1 MLEIVPISLAEANQY
16 VSEHHRHHK
25 PVVGHK
31 FSVGCTDGEKIVG
44 VAIVGRPVS
53 RYLDDGWTYV
63 QIIPSAKGIG
73 AKLGEALGNAPA
85 QAGESAGQT
94 LGGKMV
100 GAIKAV
106 IAAAGIGKAFSKAIT
121 EGAALEQSLGGVETL
136 FKENAKAVKK
146 YAARAYK
153 TAGVSANSY
162 MEQVTSFSA
171 SLLQSLG
178 GDTAKAAEYANRAL
192 VDMSDNANKMGTDM
206 GSIQW
211 AYQGFA
217 KSNYAML
224 DNLKLGYG
232 GTKEEMKRL
241 IRDASKMTDI
251 QKKLGIEVDASSMS
265 FGNVVNAISVMQES
279 LGIAG
284 TTSQEAAT
292 TISGSLASMKA
303 AFSNVLGSLTLGQ
316 DIKPALNGLAD
327 TVTTFLVGNLLPAVG
342 NILRGLPSA
351 ISTFI
356 TGAAPQISEAIGQ
369 ALGNISP
376 DLRGMWK
383 SISAK
388 LGGIWSSLTGLM
400 APLQGLFSSMEPLI
414 LGVMSLIDAV
424 LVKIQ
429 GAIDVLGPIIEAI
442 TPVLQRVF
450 SSIGVFLQEHADEL
464 VSAFAGIAAG
474 FVIFKTLTSVVSTIT
489 FITTGISKLIGIIK
503 TAGTVLKVLKL
514 AIAAL
519 GGPVTLIIAAIA
531 ALVAGFIYL
540 WNTCEPFKQFWIDLG
555 TNIANFVS
563 NAAQAIV
570 NFFTVTLPD
579 GISAAITWFQQLP
592 SSMADFLNQVIAN
605 VSAWVGNMSSKAV
618 EIGTRFLNNIITFFS
633 QLPYKIGA
641 LLGAIIGTVASWAI
655 NMVNKANEV
664 GTQFL
669 QNIINFFVQLPGNI
683 LNFLSLAYTNVTT
696 WISNM
701 IASAIEVGTR
711 FLQNV
716 VTFFSQLP
724 GNIMQWL
731 MNALTNVA
739 QWAVNLGQKGIEAAK
754 DLVNNV
760 VKGISE
766 LPGKL
771 LNLGRQAVEGLWNG
785 IMNAKDWLLGQIGSF
800 VSGIIDGFT
809 SAFKIGSP
817 SRVMRDEVGR
827 WITPGIADGITGNMG
842 SLTSAMA
849 EVKDIIAGQI
859 DSVQTRVSAA
869 ICIDP
874 AVPAL
879 AYAGGYGGTTNF
891 YQTINTHDSLSES
904 ELTREAENL
913 LERSRWKNP

>member
-1 MLEIVPISLAEANQY
+1 MAEGIELGKA
-16 VSEHHRHHK
+16 
-25 PVVGHK
+25 
-31 FSVGCTDGEKIVG
+31 
-44 VAIVGRPVS
+44 
-53 RYLDDGWTYV
+53 YV

-146 YAARAYK
+146 YAAMAYK

-206 GSIQW
+206 SSIQW

-217 KSNYAML
+217 KSNYTML

-376 DLRGMWK
+376 DLSGMWK

-400 APLQGLFSSMEPLI
+400 APIQGLFSSMEPLI
-414 LGVMSLIDAV
+414 LGVMSLIDAA
-424 LVKIQ
+424 LGKIQ
-429 GAIDVLGPIIEAI
+429 VAIDALRPAIEAI
-442 TPVLQRVF
+442 TPVFRRLL
-450 SSIGVFLQEHADEL
+450 SSIGVFLQEHANEL
-464 VSAFAGIAAG
+464 VSALAGIAAG
-474 FVIFKTLTSVVSTIT
+474 FVAFKALTSVVSAIT
-489 FITTGISKLIGIIK
+489 FFTTGISKLVGIIK
-503 TAGTVLKVLKL
+503 AAGTVMNVLKL
-514 AIAAL
+514 ALAAL

-531 ALVAGFIYL
+531 ALTAGFIYL

-592 SSMADFLNQVIAN
+592 SNIADFLNQVIAN

-724 GNIMQWL
+724 GNIIQWL

>member
-1 MLEIVPISLAEANQY
+1 VPLTKGIDQMAEGIELGKA
-16 VSEHHRHHK
+16 
-25 PVVGHK
+25 
-31 FSVGCTDGEKIVG
+31 
-44 VAIVGRPVS
+44 
-53 RYLDDGWTYV
+53 YV

-85 QAGESAGQT
+85 QAGESAGKT

-100 GAIKAV
+100 GVIKKV

-136 FKENAKAVKK
+136 FKENANAVKK
-146 YAARAYK
+146 YAAMAYK

-217 KSNYAML
+217 KSNYTML

-342 NILRGLPSA
+342 NILRGFPSA

-376 DLRGMWK
+376 DSSGMWK

-400 APLQGLFSSMEPLI
+400 ASLQGLFSSMEPLI

-771 LNLGRQAVEGLWNG
+771 LNIGRQAVEGLWNG